1 MISAAYI
8 LTVAGL
14 WEAIWEP
21 QFLVAQARVPS
32 AKMHM
37 PGTDAA
43 VVRFL
48 SATPS
53 HIVRSSFSLAEYKP
67 GIYCWKSLGNVSA
80 ALTPDTKRR
89 T

>member
-1 MISAAYI
+1 MSSAAYI

-21 QFLVAQARVPS
+21 QVLVAQARLPS

-43 VVRFL
+43 VVQFL
-48 SATPS
+48 SATS
-53 HIVRSSFSLAEYKP
+53 FHILRSSFALVECKP
-67 GIYCWKSLGNVSA
+67 DIY
-80 ALTPDTKRR
+80 
-89 T
+89 